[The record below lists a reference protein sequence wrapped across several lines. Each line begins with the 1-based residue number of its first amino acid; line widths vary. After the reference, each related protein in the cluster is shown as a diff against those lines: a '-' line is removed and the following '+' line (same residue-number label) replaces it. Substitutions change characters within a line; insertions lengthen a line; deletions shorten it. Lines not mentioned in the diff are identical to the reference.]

1 MKCHYFNSDQCRSCT
16 LLDQN
21 YQTTIQNKEE
31 ELKKLFQAFSL
42 QYLPSVKLDEVAHSR
57 NKAKLAVIQ
66 KDQEYFFGFYDAHQ
80 NFVELEKCPLHMEGI
95 NELLNPLKSLLKQ
108 FNIPAYDLK
117 SKTGELK
124 YVLISK
130 SASSEEILIRFVLR
144 SKESLDRLRKMVT
157 NIQAFNPKIKV
168 ITANLQPDH
177 KAIFEGDEEIVLSKE
192 EVTLHTYE
200 NVSLLLGSR
209 SFFQVTPAIAQKL
222 YMSVAQKIKEL
233 EIKNVLDL
241 YCGVGAFSFF
251 AAQSAREVVG
261 VEISVKAIDFAHAA
275 LKINKIQ
282 GQLEFVAQDAEVFLD
297 QFNKNIDALIVNPP
311 RRGLNSQITKRIST
325 LKPKYLFYSSC
336 NVLSLKRDVEEL
348 QDFYQVQSA
357 QIFDMFP
364 FTEHFETLM
373 ILKLKE

>member
-1 MKCHYFNSDQCRSCT
+1 MKCHYFDSHLCRSCS

-21 YQTTIQNKEE
+21 YQTTIQNKEQ
-31 ELKKLFQAFSL
+31 ELKKLFQQFSL
-42 QYLPSVKLDEVAHSR
+42 EYLPSVKLNEVAHSR
-57 NKAKLAVIQ
+57 NKAKLAVTQ
-66 KDQEYFFGFYDAHQ
+66 KNQEYFFGFFDAHQ

-95 NELLNPLKSLLKQ
+95 NELLNPLKVLLKQ
-108 FNIPAYDLK
+108 FNISAYDLK
-117 SKTGELK
+117 NKTGELK

-130 SASSEEILIRFVLR
+130 SASTEEILIRFVLR

-157 NIQAFNPKIKV
+157 QIQELNPKIKV

-192 EVTLHTYE
+192 EVTLHTYG

-209 SFFQVTPAIAQKL
+209 SFFQVTPEIAQKL
-222 YMSVAQKIKEL
+222 YMSVAEKIKEL
-233 EIKNVLDL
+233 SVSNVLDL

-251 AAQSAREVVG
+251 AAQTAREVVG
-261 VEISVKAIDFAHAA
+261 VEISTKAIDFAKAA
-275 LKINKIQ
+275 LELNQ
-282 GQLEFVAQDAEVFLD
+282 TEGQLDFVAQDAEVFLD

-311 RRGLNSQITKRIST
+311 RRGLNSQITKRICT

-373 ILKLKE
+373 ILKLKK